1 MSEELKEEI
10 IAAFQFLSK
19 QNSKELIII
28 DRISTN
34 QQNYDRHFTTTSQ
47 LKFKLKFFGVRISG
61 GIAMLEGENQ
71 YFEFRTDSIIEI
83 TRLDNSINLTIRIR
97 EDVYRQ
103 LEITIKPVI
112 ELDD

>member
-1 MSEELKEEI
+1 
-10 IAAFQFLSK
+10 
-19 QNSKELIII
+19 
-28 DRISTN
+28 
-34 QQNYDRHFTTTSQ
+34 
-47 LKFKLKFFGVRISG
+47 
-61 GIAMLEGENQ
+61 MLEGENQ